1 MAHRSEVQPW
11 TPRSEA
17 DSTPVGPDVGIKSIP
32 NFPKVAIKEANAVF
46 CKKRDNFPSSFNQ
59 SEGIISA
66 QLNYTMFMTPA
77 SGGTLV

>member
-17 DSTPVGPDVGIKSIP
+17 DSTPVGPDVVIKSSP

-46 CKKRDNFPSSFNQ
+46 AIKEIIFHLLLTNQ
-59 SEGIISA
+59 RALFQHS
-66 QLNYTMFMTPA
+66 LTTPC
-77 SGGTLV
+77 L